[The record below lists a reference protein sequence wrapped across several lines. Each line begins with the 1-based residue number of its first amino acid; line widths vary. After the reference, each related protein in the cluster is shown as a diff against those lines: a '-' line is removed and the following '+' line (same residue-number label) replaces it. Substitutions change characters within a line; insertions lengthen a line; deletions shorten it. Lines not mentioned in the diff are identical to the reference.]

1 MPAPQSG
8 PTGLQSDNIVALWS
22 EPAMSVFW
30 ERKKSGRVP
39 PNNPTFYYAVSFF
52 PQDGYSIKQGAT
64 VNTLVA
70 GP

>member
-1 MPAPQSG
+1 
-8 PTGLQSDNIVALWS
+8 
-22 EPAMSVFW
+22 MSVFW